1 MTKHSKQRD
10 AIFENLRSRKDHPTA
25 EEIYLSLKPA
35 MPAISLATVYRNLA
49 QLENEGLILRSAQ
62 AAPQGMTVTPT
73 RIIISFASAAAG
85 YSISRILTTAV
96 FARRQASSSTAK
108 CSRRSLHSADTA
120 PAAPKPTKAENKSKN
135 H

>member
-49 QLENEGLILRSAQ
+49 QLENEGLILRLGSGGSARYDGDTDPHYHLLCLGCGRVFDIPYIDDGGLCEK
-62 AAPQGMTVTPT
+62 AGKLFDGEVLSTVVTF
-73 RIIISFASAAAG
+73 RG
-85 YSISRILTTAV
+85 YCVRCTETY
-96 FARRQASSSTAK
+96 
-108 CSRRSLHSADTA
+108 
-120 PAAPKPTKAENKSKN
+120 KS
-135 H
+135 